1 MSTKT
6 DYDSEEWKSI
16 SAAPVAAGLMIIL
29 SDARDPVGV
38 ANAMT
43 VGNAITQSARGDLPD
58 FVKSLVE
65 TVTRRAGGPELPEI
79 PANDRR
85 QAKNVLIATMSTAV
99 RTVER
104 KSPAEVE
111 AYKVWLAVVAAN
123 VSRAS
128 KQSGLSGFIDAPLSF
143 DEKEALEQLASVLAV
158 RWRDRVELSA
168 TPAASRF
175 LRGRHPSSGFASSV
189 LAATAAGHR

>member
-1 MSTKT
+1 MSTKA

-29 SDARDPVGV
+29 SDASDPVGV
-38 ANAMT
+38 ANAIT

-58 FVKSLVE
+58 FVKALVE

-79 PANDRR
+79 PADDRR
-85 QAKNVLIATMSTAV
+85 QAKNVLIAMISTAV

-104 KSPAEVE
+104 KSPAEFE
-111 AYKVWLAVVAAN
+111 AYKTWLAVVAAK

-143 DEKEALEQLASVLAV
+143 DEREALEQLAGVLAV
-158 RWRDRVELSA
+158 RWRDRDRVELSA

-175 LRGRHPSSGFASSV
+175 LRGRHSSSSFA
-189 LAATAAGHR
+189 A

>member
-29 SDARDPVGV
+29 SDARDPIGV
-38 ANAMT
+38 SNAMT

-58 FVKSLVE
+58 FVKALVE

-79 PANDRR
+79 PAGDRR
-85 QAKNVLIATMSTAV
+85 QAKNLLIATISKAV

-104 KSPAEVE
+104 KSPTEAET
-111 AYKVWLAVVAAN
+111 YKAWLAVVAAK

-128 KQSGLSGFIDAPLSF
+128 KQGGLSGFIDAPLSF
-143 DEKEALEQLASVLAV
+143 DEREAVEQLAGVLAV
-158 RWRDRVELSA
+158 SR
-168 TPAASRF
+168 ASRVA
-175 LRGRHPSSGFASSV
+175 RSS
-189 LAATAAGHR
+189 RRP

>member
-65 TVTRRAGGPELPEI
+65 TVTRRAGGP
-79 PANDRR
+79 
-85 QAKNVLIATMSTAV
+85 
-99 RTVER
+99 
-104 KSPAEVE
+104 
-111 AYKVWLAVVAAN
+111 
-123 VSRAS
+123 
-128 KQSGLSGFIDAPLSF
+128 
-143 DEKEALEQLASVLAV
+143 
-158 RWRDRVELSA
+158 
-168 TPAASRF
+168 
-175 LRGRHPSSGFASSV
+175 
-189 LAATAAGHR
+189 